1 MQVMHGGGAGGPQV
15 CEMGHKRGP
24 WGQLHGDVG
33 LCCMSCDAR
42 MHVVANGT
50 IESAVMRMGE
60 ELGCLTVFSHCFA
73 GNACSSTV
81 MVRYDIQPIKL
92 AR

>member
-1 MQVMHGGGAGGPQV
+1 M
-15 CEMGHKRGP
+15 CEMGHKRGQ
-24 WGQLHGDVG
+24 WGLMHGDVG

-42 MHVVANGT
+42 MHGAANG
-50 IESAVMRMGE
+50 IMESGVMRMGE

-81 MVRYDIQPIKL
+81 MVPYDIQPIKL